1 MMNLCSV
8 LTILKNIFRLRIE
21 LNVQRS
27 FDLQKQAAIRNNI
40 QLVLSGLTAITGI
53 ITTVVA
59 IRR

>member
-8 LTILKNIFRLRIE
+8 LTILINIFRLRIE

>member
-1 MMNLCSV
+1 MNLSSV
-8 LTILKNIFRLRIE
+8 LTILINIFRLRIE